1 MAGRT
6 MAESS
11 TPVSTA
17 VSQRRRSDRVRLN
30 LPIKLEGKDISGHK
44 VEDFASATNL
54 SRGGGTLVTKH
65 TLAPGSTVFLA
76 NSGTNQEV
84 SAVIVG
90 QVGIRQQA
98 HLYGIKFLQEKER
111 FWGISFPPMPPGDDK
126 DFLAKVLLEC
136 SQCNQREVAALTEIE
151 MEVFEINDRVSRNCA
166 ECHHWTVWKR
176 AEFENGEPT
185 SEPVAEGD
193 GPKVAVNRRKNPRVK
208 VTMKGCVLH
217 NHDTEIPVNV
227 LDMSRGGIRFISEHD
242 HKVGDWVQVAVPYI
256 PGNANIFESGRIV
269 RRKALDASKGIE
281 YGLKYVK
288 A

>member
-1 MAGRT
+1 MAGHA
-6 MAESS
+6 MAESLS
-11 TPVSTA
+11 PVSTA

-30 LPIKLEGKDISGHK
+30 LPVKLEGKDSAGHK
-44 VEDFASATNL
+44 IEDFASATNL

-65 TLAPGSTVFLA
+65 VLAPGSTVFLA

-90 QVGIRQQA
+90 QVGLRQQA
-98 HLYGIKFLQEKER
+98 HLYGIKFLQDKER
-111 FWGISFPPMPPGDDK
+111 FWGISFPPISDDA
-126 DFLAKVLLEC
+126 DFIAKVLLEC
-136 SQCNQREVAALTEIE
+136 SQCTQREVAALSEVE
-151 MEVFEINDRVSRNCA
+151 LEVFEINDRVSRNCS
-166 ECHHWTVWKR
+166 ECHHWTTWKR

-185 SEPVAEGD
+185 SEPSAD
-193 GPKVAVNRRKNPRVK
+193 SDTPKVTVNRRKNPRVK
-208 VTMKGCVLH
+208 VSMKGCVLH

-227 LDMSRGGIRFISEHD
+227 LDMSRGGIKFISEHD

-256 PGNANIFESGRIV
+256 KGSANIFESGRIV
-269 RRKALDASKGIE
+269 RRKALDGGKGIE